1 MAEEAAEAGAAPRRW
16 LTEEAEGR
24 RAAEAEALAVKSLA
38 LFIRQVPHVVVL
50 PAHRRLDPL
59 KAGRY
64 AEPDGGAA
72 APTGRRALSRQVRM
86 ATAVECVEIFGH
98 KPGTVPPLAHRS
110 EVPVL
115 LDASCAAAPALLGGS
130 GAAGMLLRLPT
141 APFAALPFVTCVD
154 LALDEAPEPAVLAGY
169 ARVDQRPAADEASAA
184 AAGDDSAAAEL
195 AAPAEAAASV
205 RFLVDGM
212 MGRLLRWLRVLGVDS
227 LLREEA
233 ESAGALFRRAERDG
247 RILLTRDRKL
257 PARRDCKIAVF
268 VVASDEPKE
277 QLREVVHRFGI
288 RLDASEF
295 MMRCAVCN
303 GRGYH
308 SLTRE
313 EVEKRGDCPPKV
325 LAAVT
330 EFFACRSCAKLYW
343 EGPKSLGSYDLFASI
358 FESFAAKGSGDAAAP
373 LGPPEARVASLVKW
387 SGAP

>member
-1 MAEEAAEAGAAPRRW
+1 M
-16 LTEEAEGR
+16 
-24 RAAEAEALAVKSLA
+24 
-38 LFIRQVPHVVVL
+38 
-50 PAHRRLDPL
+50 
-59 KAGRY
+59 
-64 AEPDGGAA
+64 
-72 APTGRRALSRQVRM
+72 
-86 ATAVECVEIFGH
+86 
-98 KPGTVPPLAHRS
+98 
-110 EVPVL
+110 
-115 LDASCAAAPALLGGS
+115 
-130 GAAGMLLRLPT
+130 
-141 APFAALPFVTCVD
+141 
-154 LALDEAPEPAVLAGY
+154 
-169 ARVDQRPAADEASAA
+169 
-184 AAGDDSAAAEL
+184 
-195 AAPAEAAASV
+195 

-387 SGAP
+387 SGGQ

>member
-1 MAEEAAEAGAAPRRW
+1 
-16 LTEEAEGR
+16 
-24 RAAEAEALAVKSLA
+24 
-38 LFIRQVPHVVVL
+38 
-50 PAHRRLDPL
+50 
-59 KAGRY
+59 
-64 AEPDGGAA
+64 
-72 APTGRRALSRQVRM
+72 
-86 ATAVECVEIFGH
+86 
-98 KPGTVPPLAHRS
+98 
-110 EVPVL
+110 
-115 LDASCAAAPALLGGS
+115 
-130 GAAGMLLRLPT
+130 
-141 APFAALPFVTCVD
+141 
-154 LALDEAPEPAVLAGY
+154 
-169 ARVDQRPAADEASAA
+169 
-184 AAGDDSAAAEL
+184 
-195 AAPAEAAASV
+195 
-205 RFLVDGM
+205 M